1 MADRPQ
7 PKPRSDATDAKSAP
21 WSQRMRAGE
30 RRAIATAIT
39 ELERLSPA
47 APVLLQAMQPYLGR
61 ALVVGFTGPPG
72 AGKSTLV
79 NAVIA
84 QVRARGQDHRRHR
97 RRPFEPGLRRRDPR
111 RPHPHDVGA
120 RR

>member
-1 MADRPQ
+1 MADTQSARTG
-7 PKPRSDATDAKSAP
+7 RIATDAEAAALVQK
-21 WSQRMRAGE
+21 MRAGE

-39 ELERLSPA
+39 ELERLSA
-47 APVLLQAMQPYLGR
+47 SAPVLLRAMQPHLGR

-84 QVRARGQDHRRHR
+84 ELRAAHRTVGVIAVDPSSPVSGGSILGDHR
-97 RRPFEPGLRRRDPR
+97 
-111 RPHPHDVGA
+111 
-120 RR
+120 